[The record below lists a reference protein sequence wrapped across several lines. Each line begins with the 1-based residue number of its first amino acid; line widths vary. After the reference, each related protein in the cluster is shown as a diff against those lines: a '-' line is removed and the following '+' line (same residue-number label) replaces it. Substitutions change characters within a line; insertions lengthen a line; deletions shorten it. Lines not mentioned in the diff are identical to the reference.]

1 LKNFSDYEME
11 RIARSAF
18 ENLISKKN
26 VSVIEDME
34 CERYKIDG
42 EKACLFV
49 VGTGPQHFT

>member
-49 VGTGPQHFT
+49 VGTGPQHLT